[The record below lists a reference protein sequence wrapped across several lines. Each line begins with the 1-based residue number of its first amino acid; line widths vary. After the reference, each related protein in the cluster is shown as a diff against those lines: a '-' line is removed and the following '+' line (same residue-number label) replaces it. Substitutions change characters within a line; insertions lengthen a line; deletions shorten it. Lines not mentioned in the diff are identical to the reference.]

1 MTRWYMITKEPG
13 NQTADMDTSRRT
25 QFAELVVL
33 IKEVSPPSRIESLL
47 SNIKMKMPIIC
58 VYPPVTMEA
67 EEVERLE
74 LMVGERCND
83 MLLDTGLFIVGA
95 VCGRSLRYKG
105 LYV

>member
-1 MTRWYMITKEPG
+1 MITKEPG

-25 QFAELVVL
+25 QFAELVAL

-83 MLLDTGLFIVGA
+83 MLLDSAQCVED
-95 VCGRSLRYKG
+95 
-105 LYV
+105 LYATRAYMYD